1 MTVVA
6 VPSIAKDLLRLSLN
20 TAGIYI
26 LVPAGIG
33 AISGILIL
41 PKLLAKDWR
50 KKKVIDTSLLL
61 IGIFLFLFTFII
73 PLLPYALRVISTF
86 ISFVMLGVSFVGVT
100 IPSQTFL
107 QESTPKG
114 LMGRVFGN
122 FWFLVTVASVLPVI
136 FSGSIIEV
144 LGIRIL
150 LLIFS
155 LISIAGY
162 FLSRRFGD
170 NFLNNGTT

>member
-1 MTVVA
+1 
-6 VPSIAKDLLRLSLN
+6 
-20 TAGIYI
+20 
-26 LVPAGIG
+26 
-33 AISGILIL
+33 
-41 PKLLAKDWR
+41 
-50 KKKVIDTSLLL
+50 
-61 IGIFLFLFTFII
+61 
-73 PLLPYALRVISTF
+73 
-86 ISFVMLGVSFVGVT
+86 
-100 IPSQTFL
+100 L

-136 FSGSIIEV
+136 FSGSIIEI

-155 LISIAGY
+155 LICISAY

-170 NFLNNGTT
+170 RFLNNGTT

>member
-1 MTVVA
+1 
-6 VPSIAKDLLRLSLN
+6 
-20 TAGIYI
+20 
-26 LVPAGIG
+26 
-33 AISGILIL
+33 
-41 PKLLAKDWR
+41 
-50 KKKVIDTSLLL
+50 
-61 IGIFLFLFTFII
+61 
-73 PLLPYALRVISTF
+73 LRVVSTF
-86 ISFVMLGVSFVGVT
+86 ISFAILGLSFVGVT

-107 QESTPKG
+107 QESTPKE
-114 LMGRVFGN
+114 LRGRVFGN
-122 FWFLVTVASVLPVI
+122 YWFLVTVASVLPVI

-155 LISIAGY
+155 LLGIGAY